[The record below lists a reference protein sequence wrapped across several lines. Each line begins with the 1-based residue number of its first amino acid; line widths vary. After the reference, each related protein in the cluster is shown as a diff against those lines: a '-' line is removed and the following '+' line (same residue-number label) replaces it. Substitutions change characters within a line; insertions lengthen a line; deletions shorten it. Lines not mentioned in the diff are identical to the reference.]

1 MYKQSPK
8 SPAMKA
14 LVGNQSNL
22 PEALQAAIKA
32 APAKMMGETPIKK
45 KNEPSKEFLAKKEK
59 VKKEKEENALRIK
72 RERREKMAMN
82 AEKGGDFE
90 RARRIRSQGE
100 DAQDKDAQ
108 DRISSPARNYKKGY
122 YGV

>member
-45 KNEPSKEFLAKKEK
+45 KMPMAKVDGKNVPAFAADGKGENDLAKT
-59 VKKEKEENALRIK
+59 
-72 RERREKMAMN
+72 
-82 AEKGGDFE
+82 
-90 RARRIRSQGE
+90 
-100 DAQDKDAQ
+100 
-108 DRISSPARNYKKGY
+108 PAKNYKKGY